1 MHFAD
6 QIFNYLMD
14 KKSVL
19 SWILNY
25 RIYIPRF
32 YFLNIIEHIEIL
44 QHIAFDSLLDRLDI
58 VLVSLV
64 MLIMGNIK
72 ELILRIHI
80 LIAYDK

>member
-1 MHFAD
+1 
-6 QIFNYLMD
+6 MD

-19 SWILNY
+19 SWILILNY

-32 YFLNIIEHIEIL
+32 HFLNIIEHIEIL